1 MAVMHGGKR
10 IPPRHRGHLRPGLCR
25 EVGTEIF
32 ILVQRQPLEGTDIRL
47 RLKLVPQD
55 TRDVFGGWNLALKI
69 GQVEIEVFVIELL
82 HTCNNTRFKSKRF
95 TTIPVR

>member
-55 TRDVFGGWNLALKI
+55 TRDAFGSWNLALKI
-69 GQVEIEVFVIELL
+69 TQVKIEVIVIELL
-82 HTCNNTRFKSKRF
+82 
-95 TTIPVR
+95 